1 MPNKQS
7 IYNYIEK
14 LREVIARLLVF
25 RKYSMEEF
33 AKQEELQ
40 WALDRGMQITVQCCI
55 DIGEE
60 IITGLNLKKPTA
72 YKEIFTIL
80 LQHRIISSVLAG
92 KLMEFVQYRNE
103 LVHEYWR
110 IDWQKNYHILHNE
123 LAVFED
129 YLKAIRALLKQ
140 QEKEE

>member
-14 LREVIARLLVF
+14 LREVIARLLTF
-25 RKYSMEEF
+25 QKYSIDDF
-33 AKQEELQ
+33 KSKEELQ
-40 WALDRGMQITVQCCI
+40 WALDRGIQLAVQCCI

-60 IITGLNLKKPTA
+60 VITGLVLKKPQA
-72 YKEIFTIL
+72 YKEIFNTL
-80 LQHRIISSVLAG
+80 SKHGIISNNLAD
-92 KLMEFVQYRNE
+92 KIQFLVKYRNE

-110 IDWQKNYHILHNE
+110 IDVDKNYEILHNE

-129 YLKAIRALLKQ
+129 YLKAIGALLKQ
-140 QEKEE
+140 EE